1 MTENSSDQEQTL
13 DKEIT
18 LNYIDK
24 LAETL
29 SQIHQQRGR
38 VNLIAQ
44 VLSVLLIAVAGGV
57 VSLEGSYSLVGLGIE
72 ISIPAFLVAGG
83 VILVA
88 LIAVSYTLASR
99 AENIAYEIDHLY
111 KSLDY
116 VISDSQTIRG
126 TFGASDVY
134 STLEQRMVRGLEN
147 FEIGSPP
154 RFAVIYNAVIA
165 LI

>member
-72 ISIPAFLVAGG
+72 ISIPAF
-83 VILVA
+83 
-88 LIAVSYTLASR
+88 
-99 AENIAYEIDHLY
+99 
-111 KSLDY
+111 
-116 VISDSQTIRG
+116 
-126 TFGASDVY
+126 
-134 STLEQRMVRGLEN
+134 
-147 FEIGSPP
+147 
-154 RFAVIYNAVIA
+154 
-165 LI
+165 